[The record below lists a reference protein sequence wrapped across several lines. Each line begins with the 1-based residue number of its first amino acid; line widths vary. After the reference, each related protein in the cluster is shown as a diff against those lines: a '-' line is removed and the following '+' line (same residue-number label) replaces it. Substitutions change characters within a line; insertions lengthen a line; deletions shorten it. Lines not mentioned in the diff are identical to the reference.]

1 MRKSCPKNF
10 VSRRCFSF
18 PVRTHAVWKPATV
31 KASEIVSGT
40 KRKW

>member
-1 MRKSCPKNF
+1 MRKSLPKNR
-10 VSRRCFSF
+10 VRRRYCSL
-18 PVRTHAVWKPATV
+18 PLRYQAVWKPATM